1 MAGTST
7 SGNYGHLGRPG
18 QVGGSI
24 PARGRSA
31 EQKDT
36 DPKRKLRDQPLC
48 PTLEEMAD
56 QRGMDLVYKSTR
68 KKKKKARRPQR
79 AAA

>member
-24 PARGRSA
+24 AVRRTA
-31 EQKDT
+31 EQRET
-36 DPKRKLRDQPLC
+36 DPRRKLRDQPLC
-48 PTLEEMAD
+48 PTLEELAD
-56 QRGMDLVYKSTR
+56 QRGMDVVPR
-68 KKKKKARRPQR
+68 KKKKKRVRRLQPT
-79 AAA
+79 AA